1 MRGFGTI
8 FGADQSGTCDVG
20 LDLQANILE
29 TAAKRLNKECILSI
43 SDCRISIQ
51 CSIENFGTNE
61 LGPLP
66 SSAELSAVSRWE
78 ASLAE
83 KIITNFSPKGK
94 NAGKGYYEDE
104 VLRNY
109 LATGTAEAAIELK
122 EIWMKQLKKVRFDDL
137 FLHLK
142 LVFLCFVLFF
152 FFVLLFL
159 FYFKI

>member
-51 CSIENFGTNE
+51 CQTENYGVHE
-61 LGPLP
+61 VGSLP
-66 SSAELSAVSRWE
+66 PSAELSAVSRWE

-83 KIITNFSPKGK
+83 KIIANFSPKGK
-94 NAGKGYYEDE
+94 NAGKGYDEEE

-109 LATGTAEAAIELK
+109 LAAGTAEAAIELK
-122 EIWMKQLKKVRFDDL
+122 EIWTKQLKKVCN
-137 FLHLK
+137 
-142 LVFLCFVLFF
+142 VW
-152 FFVLLFL
+152 
-159 FYFKI
+159 I